1 MTPPAWFKP
10 ALLGAGAGAIAL
22 AIIGFSVGGWVTGST
37 ANKLAAARA
46 STETVDALLPYCVAR
61 SEMDPNSTAIIT
73 RIVGARTFER
83 DDIVMEA
90 GWATAPGDDNRPDR
104 DLAEKCAASI
114 VTAAS

>member
-1 MTPPAWFKP
+1 MTPPTWFKP

-22 AIIGFSVGGWVTGST
+22 AIIGFSAGGWVTGST

-46 STETVDALLPYCVAR
+46 STETVNALLPYCVAR
-61 SEMDPNSTAIIT
+61 SSMDPNSTSIIAQ
-73 RIVGARTFER
+73 IMSARTYER

-90 GWATAPGDDNRPDR
+90 GWATAPGDDKRPDR
-104 DLAEKCAASI
+104 ALAEKCAESI